1 MNLNEAT
8 HILSSLGYNVE
19 FDMDAD
25 IQRDINFIKESMET
39 RRHTHNDSYRIISEM
54 ARFNGRYVG
63 SFAGL
68 EDAGTVKL
76 TVKGEEKEFGVAE
89 ALSKVENDFKSAD
102 SKGYS
107 QSSSERLLANF
118 DAALA
123 KVPETANPEY
133 IEELNKERAYIA
145 QCIEDGD
152 GIPKG
157 GWTASSQARTTHSRD
172 DSALTA
178 KKLITNINNSITSL
192 KKGGKNYDK
201 IKARIED
208 LLARTDLTDEERET
222 AEGLEV
228 KLNIANRIGQNAA
241 QAAGRTAVFSPNNKT
256 RALRR
261 LRTEGI
267 PFTEN
272 EDGTITITGK
282 VTKAR
287 EELDGLGEFIE
298 TQVEVPEESNAI
310 TFRAGA
316 EEMETII
323 EDIAPEIGLTVTEN
337 EDGSVTVD
345 GTARQ
350 IKKFNKELTDNAI
363 TIEKI
368 EPGAE
373 PEVVEEPEAPV
384 EEEIPMED
392 EVGPV
397 EDDGLPPVEDDGL
410 PPAEGEVEGPVEPV
424 EAADIDEDEEETF
437 QESVM
442 RRASNLLLF

>member
-25 IQRDINFIKESMET
+25 IQKDIKFIKESMEK

-63 SFAGL
+63 SFEGL
-68 EDAGTVKL
+68 ENAGTVTL
-76 TVKGEEKEFGVAE
+76 TVKGEDKEFGVAE

-107 QSSSERLLANF
+107 QSSAERLLANY

-123 KVPETANPEY
+123 AVPETANAEY
-133 IEELNKERAYIA
+133 IQELNKERTYIA
-145 QCIEDGD
+145 QCIEEGD

-192 KKGGKNYDK
+192 KKGGNNYDR
-201 IKARIED
+201 IKARIDD
-208 LLARTDLTDEERET
+208 LLARTDLTEEERET

-228 KLNIANRIGQNAA
+228 KLDIANRIGQNAA

-256 RALRR
+256 RTLRR

-287 EELDGLGEFIE
+287 EELEGLGEFIE
-298 TQVEVPEESNAI
+298 TQVEVPAESNAI
-310 TFRAGA
+310 TFTAGPD
-316 EEMETII
+316 EMETIL
-323 EDIAPEIGLTVTEN
+323 EDIVGEISLTATQN
-337 EDGSVTVD
+337 EDGSVTID

-350 IKKFNKELTDNAI
+350 MKKFKKELEDSNI
-363 TIEKI
+363 QIEI
-368 EPGAE
+368 VTPSAE
-373 PEVVEEPEAPV
+373 PETVEEPVEPV
-384 EEEIPMED
+384 EVEE
-392 EVGPV
+392 VV
-397 EDDGLPPVEDDGL
+397 EDDAGAVDSDGLPPVEDN
-410 PPAEGEVEGPVEPV
+410 VEPTDDI
-424 EAADIDEDEEETF
+424 AAEETADEIDPEEEIR
-437 QESVM
+437 ESVM
-442 RRASNLLLF
+442 QRASNLLLF